1 MAGFF
6 LGEHSMGSNGVDLR
20 VEQDADVTII
30 SILASRVPVEMSDSF
45 EERVVQAVERL
56 EQPKVLIDFAD
67 VSFISSA
74 VLGKLIKLNG
84 RVQDRGG
91 QFRISALGDR
101 IAEVFHITG
110 LDRLFQIYDTR
121 DDAIRAFE

>member
-1 MAGFF
+1 
-6 LGEHSMGSNGVDLR
+6 MGSNGVDLR